1 MPATNAKLMY
11 KCLSHTPTHTHTHM
25 DRHTNLVVSLLSL
38 VVVYFTK

>member
-1 MPATNAKLMY
+1 MDACHKCQADVQMPQ
-11 KCLSHTPTHTHTHM
+11 SHTHTHM